1 LKYDRPNVLTK
12 MIPIAGD
19 VTSPSFGLS
28 AGDLKLLVDNVSVVF
43 NLAATVR
50 FDEELKAAVE
60 MNVNGPRELVKICRQ
75 LKKLKV
81 RLPALV
87 MTDEGY
93 PFSFYT

>member
-1 LKYDRPNVLTK
+1 MV
-12 MIPIAGD
+12 PIAGD
-19 VTSPSFGLS
+19 VTSTGFGLS

-87 MTDEGY
+87 MTDDDY
-93 PFSFYT
+93 PFFILYVITVLLRFLWF